1 MRVILLAV
9 PMGLMS
15 LTMSVYLIFIAVEF
29 KAHMAPTTTSIPAE

>member
-15 LTMSVYLIFIAVEF
+15 LTMSVYMIMFAIEF
-29 KAHMAPTTTSIPAE
+29 KAQMMPTTTSIAAE